1 MARLTVFFKDKAIHS
16 DLFEDGIVCI
26 GRDNSNDLTIDSL
39 AVAPI
44 HAVLTIRD
52 NSCIIKQLN
61 DDFPLI
67 VNHVKVKECYLNNN
81 DTISIGKH
89 DIIYNTTEPAAEQ
102 IRHISMT
109 SKDVKSIDRKGGA
122 QAPMPVASLQIMDGQ
137 NIGKI
142 LLLKN
147 AMTRLGQSDRG
158 MVAISKRKDGYFIT
172 ALENKNQIT
181 VNNKPLGDNSL
192 KLNNHDVIV
201 IDNTTLQFF
210 LA

>member
-16 DLFEDGIVCI
+16 DLFENGIVRI
-26 GRDNSNDLTIDSL
+26 GRDNFNDLTIDSL

-52 NSCIIKQLN
+52 DSCIIKQLN

-67 VNHVKVKECYLNNN
+67 VNHVKVKECHLNNN

-89 DIIYNTTEPAAEQ
+89 DIIYNTTETATEQ

-109 SKDVKSIDRKGGA
+109 NKDAKSINRKGGIH
-122 QAPMPVASLQIMDGQ
+122 APLPVASLQIMDGQ

-147 AMTRLGQSDRG
+147 AMTRLGQSDSG
-158 MVAISKRKDGYFIT
+158 MVVISKRKDGYFIT

-181 VNNKPLGDNSL
+181 VNSKPLGDDSL
-192 KLNNHDVIV
+192 KLDNHDMIV
-201 IDNTTLQFF
+201 IDNITLQFF
-210 LA
+210 LT

>member
-1 MARLTVFFKDKAIHS
+1 MARLTVFFKNKAIHS

-39 AVAPI
+39 AVAPT
-44 HAVLTIRD
+44 HAVLVIRD
-52 NSCIIKQLN
+52 DSCIVKQLN

-109 SKDVKSIDRKGGA
+109 TKDVKSINNKGGVH
-122 QAPMPVASLQIMDGQ
+122 APMPVASLQIMDGQ

-158 MVAISKRKDGYFIT
+158 MIVISKRKDGYFIT

-181 VNNKPLGDNSL
+181 VNNKPLGDDSL
-192 KLNNHDVIV
+192 KLNNHDAIV